1 MEQSRLVPCEPYSIW
16 APSSGFLSD
25 TRMIGLWCKLEPH
38 LSRTSWRGPT
48 AARTQVRA
56 KDGCG
61 AHGNSGLINYTNPAH
76 QCSRTQSPSLAV
88 QPANKHASHNQR
100 VTWNPKTSNL
110 CLGPQLLFFQSWAP
124 CFQKGPC
131 FLTFLFDTLFNWG
144 QQNRLVTKTKSQRP
158 MGPFGVS

>member
-38 LSRTSWRGPT
+38 LSRTSWRDPT

-100 VTWNPKTSNL
+100 VTWNPKTS
-110 CLGPQLLFFQSWAP
+110 WAP

-131 FLTFLFDTLFNWG
+131 FLTFLFDTLFNWAG
-144 QQNRLVTKTKSQRP
+144 HKNQVPKAH
-158 MGPFGVS
+158 GPFWCVLK